1 MATIERKP
9 LPPPNSTATSITEAD
24 RAEMMAQAN
33 AVIDYYL
40 NGPGSYWDAGPR
52 KPLVGDE
59 RDDSTVN
66 DLKKFKERVIAS
78 KQFADDPNSI
88 LDSVIDLIDQAT
100 MQIKKVAQNRYGRD
114 DIQRAPPSTN
124 DQIEYPKQLPRIPG
138 STVPPISL
146 RGGQSVPSPQTR
158 GIPANAQSTTSGQEP
173 TGPQMVES
181 IRVLGRFAPDGTR
194 LDSYPPLKPG
204 LQQPQTD
211 KRLGRI
217 TGQPDA
223 SLRQRFWPA

>member
-9 LPPPNSTATSITEAD
+9 LPPPNSSATSITEAD

-40 NGPGSYWDAGPR
+40 NGPGSYLDAGPR

-78 KQFADDPNSI
+78 KQYADDPNSI
-88 LDSVIDLIDQAT
+88 MDSVIDVIDRAM
-100 MQIKKVAQNRYGRD
+100 MQVKKVAQSRFGGD

-124 DQIEYPKQLPRIPG
+124 DRIEYPKQLPGIPY
-138 STVPPISL
+138 STAPPISL
-146 RGGQSVPSPQTR
+146 GRGP
-158 GIPANAQSTTSGQEP
+158 PAADTKN
-173 TGPQMVES
+173 
-181 IRVLGRFAPDGTR
+181 IRVLGRFGPDGTR

-204 LQQPQTD
+204 LQQSQTTKPIGPQWI
-211 KRLGRI
+211 KPFMS
-217 TGQPDA
+217 Q
-223 SLRQRFWPA
+223 

>member
-9 LPPPNSTATSITEAD
+9 LPPPNSSATSITEAD

-40 NGPGSYWDAGPR
+40 NGPGSYLDAGPR

-78 KQFADDPNSI
+78 KQYADDPNSI
-88 LDSVIDLIDQAT
+88 MDSVIDVIDRAM
-100 MQIKKVAQNRYGRD
+100 MQVKKVAQSRFGGD

-124 DQIEYPKQLPRIPG
+124 DRIEYPKQLP
-138 STVPPISL
+138 
-146 RGGQSVPSPQTR
+146 
-158 GIPANAQSTTSGQEP
+158 GIPYSTLRLFLWGEDLR
-173 TGPQMVES
+173 PQIPRISASWV
-181 IRVLGRFAPDGTR
+181 VLGRMARAWIPIR
-194 LDSYPPLKPG
+194 LSSQVCSSRKPPSRSALSGSSHSCHNDLVK
-204 LQQPQTD
+204 LQTA
-211 KRLGRI
+211 GSI
-217 TGQPDA
+217 H
-223 SLRQRFWPA
+223 